1 MSHRCRCTS
10 ADGTYTYTSTRTST
24 RVNIYIIYT
33 TRLTPLL
40 QGLCSIDPITA
51 TAASSKLAPSAHPRT
66 PTHPVASNG
75 QRDIFFIFFFLALT
89 SYSLPHP
96 AALYPLRH
104 RFPTLRNFYQTHRL
118 RRRRRRHAYTTTTM
132 RRRWR
137 RVHAGKLYIYYDII
151 ITCINA
157 FLRVLCINILAGA
170 CNAGAL
176 AVRILFLFFLI
187 KI

>member
-33 TRLTPLL
+33 TRSTPLL

-75 QRDIFFIFFFLALT
+75 QRDIFFIFFST
-89 SYSLPHP
+89 HSLVI
-96 AALYPLRH
+96 RH
-104 RFPTLRNFYQTHRL
+104 RTLPPSTPCAIVFRPFETFTKHTGYVVVVAATHIRQQL
-118 RRRRRRHAYTTTTM
+118 CDDVGDGYTRGSYT
-132 RRRWR
+132 
-137 RVHAGKLYIYYDII
+137 YIM
-151 ITCINA
+151 
-157 FLRVLCINILAGA
+157 IL
-170 CNAGAL
+170 L
-176 AVRILFLFFLI
+176 
-187 KI
+187 